1 MYKSIQVERRDLML
15 AIFLAPIYI
24 LLNIYVLRWGYLW
37 IGNCHHLFQSRI
49 FRIILTVIYTL
60 IALTPLTGF
69 LIRKPAFLHR
79 ILKITSNYFL
89 GIFMY
94 ILMVLFSID
103 IVRLILKYAVHA
115 SWIQSRIVFA
125 AVGACCICI
134 VIIISFSGIYH
145 AKHIKVTPY
154 KITVDKSAPDMDS
167 LKIVLLAD
175 THFGYNSGAVHAQ
188 EIVDKIN
195 EQQPDLVC
203 IAGDIFDNEYD
214 AVREPEKISEILRT
228 IRSKYGVYA
237 CWGNHDLNEPILAG
251 FTFKH
256 KKEDSKQ
263 LKDPRMKRFLQN
275 SNIQLL
281 EDEAVLIDNSFYVVG
296 RKDASLI
303 EKIEE
308 KRKTPAQL
316 TQKLDKDK
324 TIIVID
330 HQPKELQDIADAGV
344 DLDLCGH
351 THDGQT
357 FPGNFTVKFLWENPC
372 GYLQKGS
379 MHNIVTSGSGVWG
392 PAMRVGTDSEICTI
406 NLIFSN
412 S

>member
-1 MYKSIQVERRDLML
+1 ML
-15 AIFLAPIYI
+15 ALFLAPVYI

-37 IGNCHHLFQSRI
+37 IGNCHHLFQSMI
-49 FRIILTVIYTL
+49 FRLILTVVYTL
-60 IALTPLTGF
+60 VALTPLTGF

-94 ILMVLFSID
+94 ILMVLLSID
-103 IVRLILKYAVHA
+103 IIRLILKYVVHA

-125 AVGACCICI
+125 AVGACCICV

-195 EQQPDLVC
+195 EQDPDLVC

-357 FPGNFTVKFLWENPC
+357 FPGNYTVKFLWENPC

-406 NLIFSN
+406 DLTFSN

>member
-1 MYKSIQVERRDLML
+1 ML

-195 EQQPDLVC
+195 EQNPDLVC
-203 IAGDIFDNEYD
+203 ITGDIFDNEYD

-392 PAMRVGTDSEICTI
+392 PAMRVGSDSEICTI

>member
-1 MYKSIQVERRDLML
+1 ML

-195 EQQPDLVC
+195 EQNPDLVC

-316 TQKLDKDK
+316 TQKLDKNK

-344 DLDLCGH
+344 DLDLYGH

>member
-1 MYKSIQVERRDLML
+1 ML

-103 IVRLILKYAVHA
+103 VVRLILKYAVHA

-263 LKDPRMKRFLQN
+263 LKDPRMKLFLQN

-351 THDGQT
+351 TLDGQT

-372 GYLQKGS
+372 GYLQKGY

-406 NLIFSN
+406 NLTFSN

>member
-1 MYKSIQVERRDLML
+1 ML

-296 RKDASLI
+296 RKDASRI

>member
-1 MYKSIQVERRDLML
+1 MFAL
-15 AIFLAPIYI
+15 FLAPVYI

-37 IGNCHHLFQSRI
+37 IGNCHHLFQSMI
-49 FRIILTVIYTL
+49 FRLILTVFYTL
-60 IALTPLTGF
+60 VALTPLTGF

-94 ILMVLFSID
+94 ILMVLLSID
-103 IVRLILKYAVHA
+103 IIRLFLKYVVHA

-125 AVGACCICI
+125 AVGACCICV

-195 EQQPDLVC
+195 EQNPDLVC

-296 RKDASLI
+296 RKDASLV

-406 NLIFSN
+406 DLTFSN

>member
-1 MYKSIQVERRDLML
+1 ML
-15 AIFLAPIYI
+15 ALFLAPVYI

-37 IGNCHHLFQSRI
+37 IGNCHHLFQSMI

-60 IALTPLTGF
+60 VALTPLTGF

-94 ILMVLFSID
+94 ILMVLLSID
-103 IVRLILKYAVHA
+103 IIRLFLKYVVHA

-125 AVGACCICI
+125 AVGACCICV

-195 EQQPDLVC
+195 EQNPDLVC

-296 RKDASLI
+296 RKDASLV

-344 DLDLCGH
+344 NLDLCGH

-406 NLIFSN
+406 NLTFTN

>member
-1 MYKSIQVERRDLML
+1 ML

-344 DLDLCGH
+344 DLDLCGY

>member
-1 MYKSIQVERRDLML
+1 ML

-103 IVRLILKYAVHA
+103 VVRLILKYAVHA

-167 LKIVLLAD
+167 LQIVLLAD

-195 EQQPDLVC
+195 EQNPDLVC
-203 IAGDIFDNEYD
+203 ITGDIFDNEYD

>member
-1 MYKSIQVERRDLML
+1 ML

-103 IVRLILKYAVHA
+103 VVRLILKYAVHA
-115 SWIQSRIVFA
+115 SWIQSKIVFA
-125 AVGACCICI
+125 AVGTCCICI

-175 THFGYNSGAVHAQ
+175 THFGYNAGAVHAQ

-195 EQQPDLVC
+195 EQNPDLVC

-379 MHNIVTSGSGVWG
+379 IHNIVTSGSGVWG

-406 NLIFSN
+406 NLTFSN

>member
-1 MYKSIQVERRDLML
+1 ML

-60 IALTPLTGF
+60 ITLTPLTGF

-115 SWIQSRIVFA
+115 SWIQSRIVFS

-195 EQQPDLVC
+195 EQNPDLVC

-303 EKIEE
+303 EKIEK

-406 NLIFSN
+406 NLTFSN

>member
-1 MYKSIQVERRDLML
+1 ML

-195 EQQPDLVC
+195 EQNPDLVC

-392 PAMRVGTDSEICTI
+392 PAMRVGSDSEICTI

>member
-1 MYKSIQVERRDLML
+1 ML
-15 AIFLAPIYI
+15 ALFLAPVYI

-37 IGNCHHLFQSRI
+37 IGNCHHLFQSMI
-49 FRIILTVIYTL
+49 FRLILTVFYTL
-60 IALTPLTGF
+60 VALTPLTGF

-94 ILMVLFSID
+94 ILMVLLSID
-103 IVRLILKYAVHA
+103 IIRLFLKYVVHA

-125 AVGACCICI
+125 AVGACCICV

-195 EQQPDLVC
+195 EQNPDLVC

-296 RKDASLI
+296 RKDASLV

-344 DLDLCGH
+344 NLDLCGH

-406 NLIFSN
+406 NLTFSN

>member
-1 MYKSIQVERRDLML
+1 ML
-15 AIFLAPIYI
+15 ALFLAPVYI

-37 IGNCHHLFQSRI
+37 IGNCHHLFQSMI
-49 FRIILTVIYTL
+49 FRLILTVFYTL
-60 IALTPLTGF
+60 VALTPLTGF

-94 ILMVLFSID
+94 ILMVLLSID
-103 IVRLILKYAVHA
+103 IIRLFLKYVVHA

-125 AVGACCICI
+125 AVGACCICV

-167 LKIVLLAD
+167 LKIVLLSD

-195 EQQPDLVC
+195 EQDPDLVC

-296 RKDASLI
+296 RKDASLV

-344 DLDLCGH
+344 NLDLCGH

-406 NLIFSN
+406 DLTFSN

>member
-1 MYKSIQVERRDLML
+1 ML

-115 SWIQSRIVFA
+115 SWIQSRIVFS

>member
-1 MYKSIQVERRDLML
+1 ML

-263 LKDPRMKRFLQN
+263 LKDPRMKLFLQN

-406 NLIFSN
+406 NLTFSN

>member
-1 MYKSIQVERRDLML
+1 ML

-103 IVRLILKYAVHA
+103 VVRLILKYAVHA

-188 EIVDKIN
+188 EIVNKIN

-330 HQPKELQDIADAGV
+330 HQPKGLQDIADAGV

-406 NLIFSN
+406 NLTFSN

>member
-1 MYKSIQVERRDLML
+1 ML
-15 AIFLAPIYI
+15 ALFLAPVYI

-37 IGNCHHLFQSRI
+37 IGNCHHLFQSMI
-49 FRIILTVIYTL
+49 FRLILTVFYTL
-60 IALTPLTGF
+60 VALTPLTGF

-94 ILMVLFSID
+94 ILMVLLSID
-103 IVRLILKYAVHA
+103 IIRLFLKYVVHA

-125 AVGACCICI
+125 AVGACCICV

-195 EQQPDLVC
+195 EQDPDLVC

-296 RKDASLI
+296 RKDASLV

-406 NLIFSN
+406 NLTFTN